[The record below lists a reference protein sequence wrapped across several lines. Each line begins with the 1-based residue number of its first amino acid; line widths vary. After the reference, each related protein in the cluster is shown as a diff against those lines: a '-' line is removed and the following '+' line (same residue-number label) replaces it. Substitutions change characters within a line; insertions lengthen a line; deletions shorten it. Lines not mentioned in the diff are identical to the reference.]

1 MTLLINQGEIEN
13 LLTMDTAIEVIEDL
27 FKMAGRK
34 QVENPARMCFPIGE
48 GFMRFGP
55 AVLHDWNVAGFK
67 LWANFGSGPARGWNY
82 LFDLGTGELLAILHS
97 YSLGRFRTSA
107 ATAVAAKYLARPD
120 ASSVAIF
127 GTGRLAEAQL
137 QAIMAVRPIRSVRA
151 YSRTRASREAFC
163 AKVTETL
170 KIPAIASES
179 AEENV
184 KDADIV
190 LTITNSSTPVLF
202 AKHLQR
208 PCLVLGVGANQW
220 YEREIDHNI
229 VKQAALVVVDGKDQA
244 RVESGDLLYAI
255 AHGGLTWD
263 RVEELGD
270 IVSGRVPV
278 PDPAKNTIIFESH
291 GLATEDVAVS
301 LKAYQLAKARNLG
314 RPVDLNLGK
323 ARSEIA
329 SPGVDK
335 PRMR

>member
-137 QAIMAVRPIRSVRA
+137 QAIMA
-151 YSRTRASREAFC
+151 
-163 AKVTETL
+163 
-170 KIPAIASES
+170 
-179 AEENV
+179 
-184 KDADIV
+184 
-190 LTITNSSTPVLF
+190 
-202 AKHLQR
+202 LQPHPR
-208 PCLVLGVGANQW
+208 V
-220 YEREIDHNI
+220 
-229 VKQAALVVVDGKDQA
+229 A
-244 RVESGDLLYAI
+244 RGLLRQGD
-255 AHGGLTWD
+255 
-263 RVEELGD
+263 R
-270 IVSGRVPV
+270 
-278 PDPAKNTIIFESH
+278 DP
-291 GLATEDVAVS
+291 
-301 LKAYQLAKARNLG
+301 
-314 RPVDLNLGK
+314 
-323 ARSEIA
+323 
-329 SPGVDK
+329 
-335 PRMR
+335 